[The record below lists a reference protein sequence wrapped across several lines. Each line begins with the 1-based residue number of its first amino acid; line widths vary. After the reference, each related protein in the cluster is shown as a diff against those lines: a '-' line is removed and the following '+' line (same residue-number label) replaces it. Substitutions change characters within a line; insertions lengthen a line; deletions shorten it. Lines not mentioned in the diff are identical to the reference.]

1 MTELAGSR
9 KEGQMPRK
17 RPANGAVQLNVWISA
32 EAKQYLDERFEQDGW
47 HLYEQIEGYIQRDMA
62 AHRGEVVEQQSL
74 PVISELV
81 DTTLR
86 KYTAQLRTDL
96 REDMQLEII
105 EQIKAITRNSDNRL
119 AGLIVRAVR
128 DSGIIRRLLYALVA
142 KTHGAAFAAEAY
154 ESAREK
160 AGQELP
166 SRITAKKEAD

>member
-1 MTELAGSR
+1 MTEPTEWR
-9 KEGQMPRK
+9 KEDQMPRK
-17 RPANGAVQLNVWISA
+17 RPVNGTVQLNVWISV
-32 EAKQYLDERFEQDGW
+32 EAKQYLDERFEREGH
-47 HLYEQIEGYIQRDMA
+47 HLYEQIEDYIRKDMA
-62 AHRGEVVEQQSL
+62 AHRGELVEQQSL

-86 KYTAQLRTDL
+86 KYTAQLRTDI

-105 EQIKAITRNSDNRL
+105 EQIKTITRNSDNRL
-119 AGLIVRAVR
+119 ASLIVRAVR

-160 AGQELP
+160 AGQELT